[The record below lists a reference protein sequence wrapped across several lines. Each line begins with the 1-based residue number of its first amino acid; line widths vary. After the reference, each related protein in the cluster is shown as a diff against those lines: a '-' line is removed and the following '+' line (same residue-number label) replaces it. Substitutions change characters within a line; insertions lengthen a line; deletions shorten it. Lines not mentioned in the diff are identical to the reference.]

1 MSAVVYYLATLA
13 VFFFIYNILTWGLN
27 IQFGYAGILDFTYIT
42 FMAAGAYV
50 TGVFTLGPPSPGTGE
65 EYILGLSWP
74 FIVGIV
80 AGAIGAAIVGFGIG
94 LVALNR
100 LRSDYLAIVT
110 LASGS
115 ILYGLA
121 GNLTGLFDGFNGLS
135 GVPAPFNSVMN
146 LDPNTYILFFVPVA
160 GICMLV
166 CWFVANRI
174 YDSPLGRTMRAIRDD
189 LDVAEAFGKDTFRVR
204 MLAMVIGCVF
214 AGVAGALTIAFIS
227 AFSPA
232 GWTTGETFV
241 VWAALLVG
249 GKGNNWGSVVGAL
262 LVAVIFNE
270 ATRYIP
276 PVPGNE
282 ALVPALRNVAIGAL
296 LILTLW
302 IRPAGVLP
310 EKKARFFEVPMR
322 PRKAEAS
329 VG

>member
-1 MSAVVYYLATLA
+1 MSSIVYYLATLA

-50 TGVFTLGPPSPGTGE
+50 TGVFTLGPPPPGTGE
-65 EYILGLSWP
+65 EYILGLGWP
-74 FIVGIV
+74 FIVGLV
-80 AGAIGAAIVGFGIG
+80 AGAIGAAAVGFGIG

-110 LASGS
+110 LAAGS

-135 GVPAPFNSVMN
+135 GVPAPFNSVFN

-160 GICMLV
+160 GICMIVL
-166 CWFVANRI
+166 WFVANRI
-174 YDSPLGRTMRAIRDD
+174 YGSPLGRTMRAIRDD
-189 LDVAEAFGKDTFRVR
+189 QDVAEAFGKDSFRVR
-204 MLAMVIGCVF
+204 MLAMGIGCAF
-214 AGVAGALTIAFIS
+214 AGVAGALTIGFIS

-241 VWAALLVG
+241 IWAALLLG

-262 LVAVIFNE
+262 LVAVVFNE
-270 ATRYIP
+270 ATRFLP
-276 PVPGNE
+276 AVPGN
-282 ALVPALRNVAIGAL
+282 AGLVPALRNVAIGSL

-302 IRPAGVLP
+302 IRPEGVLP
-310 EKKARFFEVPMR
+310 ERKARFFEVPLR
-322 PRKAEAS
+322 PSKAEAT